1 MEESVEART
10 VAAGSEFDVEL
21 EAKPTAGFQ
30 WQAELDGPAGEVLE
44 PVSQDWDAG
53 PAIGGSATQ
62 RFRFRAKS
70 AGSAKVTFKY
80 GRSGDPEPRRRH
92 AVEVSVH

>member
-1 MEESVEART
+1 MEDSVESRA

-30 WQAELDGPAGEVLE
+30 WQAELDGPAAEVLE
-44 PVSQDWDAG
+44 AVSQDWDVG
-53 PAIGGSATQ
+53 TAIGGSATQ

-70 AGSAKVTFKY
+70 AGNVRVTFKY

-92 AVEVSVH
+92 DVQVSVH